1 MAKCGYT
8 LLGRSFGSE
17 LELNNFLLNNKHS
30 IDLGRVSDIV
40 FSLNSKKDEVVSIL
54 DNKLSWATKIQRIK
68 RNPNSI
74 LDDEDID
81 PESVKPYKGVTSAL
95 RLFKQPNGKQF
106 VPNFD
111 LDNYKNNDLFPRWA
125 EKGYNQAEAELLGK
139 EAGVPVNPS
148 EFELAFNSLVG
159 KWDLLGKVGTSLHKV
174 AELFWKGKSLSEIIQ
189 DSEVNNYLDAA
200 TASQMYGHMEVL
212 RNQLINLHGGGDPAN
227 VKFYPE
233 YVVTGDTQANDD
245 DGNPIKLLGIIDLL
259 VVDSDGQV
267 HIYDYKTSDKALTGW
282 NETKK
287 LTFDYQLAVYRQLLE
302 QYGVPVNSSMLG
314 IIPFTMQQFDGTT
327 GSFESLATPTY
338 MVNGN
343 KEINIDYRSRNPR
356 LAYEGASAFIT
367 NNVESIM
374 PVEPKEDLITK
385 DFVEHMSTGFTKLF
399 PGYKFN
405 RELNDATL
413 EALKKDVRFNPSTNK
428 WTLPD
433 LKNPG
438 KTLTFDSQ
446 AEAYKALESY
456 HEALLSSKT
465 RATERLIGNIR
476 TAINT
481 GNTNFLPLSNRKIKG
496 HSAGWFIKECSRYC
510 NSEWK
515 VMDVPELTSLG
526 MMLLF
531 NKRAKY
537 FDVLVLDNT
546 PLKTQLKFK
555 KGTTVLGEYASNV
568 ELEQRGIPALEGIVG
583 NIDLMKAMLA
593 LNELPDLFREGK
605 FKLGEIR
612 VLNQKDETGMHTS
625 AWQLMQN
632 FNELTKNGRAGVDNN
647 FSTGRIQ
654 FLENYQLAYYNM
666 VQFCALGREQ
676 SKLNNVLSEFETNPI
691 ILDHSI
697 ENLIKMKKMLEQ
709 EYPNL
714 TETKTTDF
722 SSPPGIVYGYLLKAI
737 KDLRGMHYVQE
748 VRDGSKIALLIDN
761 PDVMESANLRNMY
774 KVTTDGLVHLRTNLN
789 NFAAEMRT
797 AMEKFWKAK
806 GYSTERRNLIG
817 DQLSL
822 FKNMFVKDRDG
833 NIDSRMRV
841 KSPFVDRT
849 LDAAEKEFLT
859 FWLDR
864 LNRYRFQ
871 NISESDLEEM
881 RLDPDSAYYDV
892 PLMEASS
899 ATKVQEGGKGLI
911 SWFKRKVDQFRNPKE
926 WADRL
931 ITGALDSEHG
941 EQLKEDMEKYE
952 MIDMF
957 EYSDNQ
963 TSRSNALEE
972 HDTVFF
978 ETNLNDIIY
987 SYAFVKERKKA
998 YDEILPVVKAT
1009 MVDMLMEANF
1019 QNLDI
1024 KNTVGYTKDYVKN
1037 KIIGQTLV
1045 PENLKGLSHY
1055 MGMIRNFT
1063 TTAALGF
1070 SPKSGLF
1077 QMMEGFWKNAGK
1089 AIIRP
1094 MGTNQFG
1101 WDEVQQAM
1109 KWVAGDMKDH
1119 FKIVSLGELINEQ
1132 YAINDFDSN
1141 VYDKRLR
1148 GEPGF
1153 INFQGKMLWTTS
1165 APDYFNRMTL
1175 FVAQMIKDGC
1185 IDAYSKKGNSL
1196 VYDWKKDKRFSAYAA
1211 GNKSDSKYGYQK
1223 ALYEAMI
1230 DQFRNE
1236 GWKNDK
1242 GQPISYGDDL
1252 PMAYTNKEAQS
1263 LKSFADQTYGYYSH
1277 ETQMMLK
1284 SYFLGAQYMQFRTY
1298 WSALKNRYFLR
1309 GGVYSQGNF
1318 QQLVDEAGNKVY
1330 KKLVTINGVQQYV
1343 QTTENTGEPFMVWRG
1358 NWQEGIFMSIRD
1370 GFKDML
1376 EGFRD
1381 DGLAGAWKGA
1391 KEFWRT
1397 DNEEQRRVRHAN
1409 LKQFTYDMALWTL
1422 IGGLLGYF
1430 LTQLLK
1436 EQQKADKGRN
1446 LSWGDVMLRD
1456 AESILVSSLVTST
1469 DDLGA
1474 FESMLSPL
1482 TDWTPPSF
1490 RMLTNIWND
1499 GCAVITGDKDFSKA
1513 VINNIGVLR
1522 QTRNFWC
1529 DASEA
1534 VESAI
1539 E

>member
-40 FSLNSKKDEVVSIL
+40 FSLNSKKDEVASIL

-327 GSFESLATPTY
+327 GSFENLATPTY

-709 EYPNL
+709 ECPNL

-1024 KNTVGYTKDYVKN
+1024 ENTVGYTKDYVKN

-1522 QTRNFWC
+1522 QTRNFWY